1 MAKRINI
8 IFFGL
13 CFIAALIGEAYCIII
28 LKGDLFSTVCIGFVV
43 LITGYLFMDSIR
55 SKLIQSRESGK
66 FYMDHIL
73 QEENDRWN
81 EKYNELVNL
90 QKATYTAT
98 KKNTAMLEQQFDK
111 IQTRQEA
118 IANNI
123 VRELQMVIDLQKK
136 AMEGQKNALNLEIN
150 YNKENTKQLMQV
162 LREESE
168 KASFQEQ
175 LSKILELLEDN
186 HELMKELKNLPINSE
201 INENAPEL
209 SWHLNE
215 EPEPEAVEF
224 LEEEELVAATPKV
237 VPLYTD
243 PNKNLTADEIAELFA
258 SAGQ

>member
-13 CFIAALIGEAYCIII
+13 CFIAALMGEAYCIVI
-28 LKGDLFSTVCIGFVV
+28 LEGDLFSTVCIGFVV

-55 SKLIQSRESGK
+55 SKLVHSRDSGK
-66 FYMDHIL
+66 FYIDHVL

-98 KKNTAMLEQQFDK
+98 KKNAAMLELQFDN
-111 IQTRQEA
+111 IQIRQET
-118 IANNI
+118 IENNI
-123 VRELQMVIDLQKK
+123 VRELHKMVELQKK
-136 AMEGQKNALNLEIN
+136 ALEGQKNALNLEIN
-150 YNKENTKQLMQV
+150 YNNENAKQLMQAI
-162 LREESE
+162 REESI
-168 KASFQEQ
+168 KDSLQEHV
-175 LSKILELLEDN
+175 SKILDLLESN

-209 SWHLNE
+209 SWPLKE
-215 EPEPEAVEF
+215 EPEPEAVDF
-224 LEEEELVAATPKV
+224 SDEEETVATPKV
-237 VPLYTD
+237 IPLYTD
-243 PNKNLTADEIAELFA
+243 PNKNLTSDEIAELFA